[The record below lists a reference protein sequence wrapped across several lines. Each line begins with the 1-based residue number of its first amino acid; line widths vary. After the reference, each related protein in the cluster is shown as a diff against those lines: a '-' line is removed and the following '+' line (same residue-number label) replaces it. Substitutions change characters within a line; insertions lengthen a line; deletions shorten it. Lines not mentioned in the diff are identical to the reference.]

1 MRLASPVFALTLLAS
16 PALSSC
22 SSEPT
27 DEHVDA
33 GAPERRCMQGENIQ
47 ACGKNLVIAH
57 RGGGLLAPEETLVA
71 FENAVSLGVDVLEL
85 DVHATSDGVVVCMH
99 DAEVDRTTDG
109 TGEIRNMTLAEVKQL
124 DAGYEFTPDDGKTFP
139 HRGKGVEV
147 ATLEEVLTAF
157 PTATFSIEIKQA
169 DPPIADEVLRVI
181 ETAGM
186 FDRVLV
192 ASFDDDTLIALRNK
206 RPNLLTSYA
215 AGEIVEFT
223 VLTPEDADYEPPA
236 PVLQA
241 PMGLADE
248 DHLALARTHG
258 IRVHVWTIN
267 DPAEMQTLL
276 ERGVHGIMSDDPALL
291 IKVVDDLGLAADKGF
306 AL

>member
-1 MRLASPVFALTLLAS
+1 MRLGSPVLALTLLAS
-16 PALSSC
+16 PALWSC
-22 SSEPT
+22 SST
-27 DEHVDA
+27 DAAHVDA
-33 GAPERRCMQGENIQ
+33 GPPERRCMQGENIQ

-71 FENAVSLGVDVLEL
+71 FENAVGLGVDVLEL

-99 DAEVDRTTDG
+99 DAEVNRTTDG

-139 HRGKGVEV
+139 YRGKGVEV

-157 PTATFSIEIKQA
+157 PTATFSIEIKQV
-169 DPPIADEVLRVI
+169 DPPIADEVLGVI
-181 ETAGM
+181 EAAGM

-192 ASFDDDTLIALRNK
+192 ASFDDDTLIALRNQ

-223 VLTPEDADYEPPA
+223 VLTPEDVGYEPPA

-248 DHLALARTHG
+248 DHLALARNFG
-258 IRVHVWTIN
+258 VRVHVWTIN
-267 DPAEMQTLL
+267 DAADMETLL
-276 ERGVHGIMSDDPALL
+276 ERGAHGIMSDDPALL

-306 AL
+306 AQ